1 MAFKRIEDA
10 DLTNK
15 GVVGQENTPNLSAR
29 EMQEK
34 VEEIPR
40 KVIIPIFNALV
51 DALNKGTGADGIT
64 VTVPS
69 GVPAETANNLNAVL
83 AALGAELLKRV
94 ISDDVKKIRLN
105 SFGELEVSTD
115 GSKFTVASSRGH
127 VIEDG
132 LDNTYTQR
140 RKLRFKFTQVE
151 DDPDGDATVV
161 YGLPGPEGPPGPG
174 GVVTDLDPGLFAL
187 TVDEDGNVY
196 LQHNDGEPTPPFSI
210 DGDKNLI
217 YTVSDEV
224 QINLGNIRGP
234 QGVQGPQ
241 GVKGDT
247 GAQGPKGETGTT
259 GPQGPAGPQGA
270 QGPQGERGAPG
281 ATGEKGEPG
290 FFKMET
296 DSEGN
301 LYAYYSTN
309 QSPPPLSIENGNL
322 IYSLSDS
329 KQLNLG
335 NVRGPQGQVGLQGPQ
350 GPKGDTGAQG
360 PQGDTGPQGPAGEKG
375 EPGEKGDTGE
385 MGPQGPSGQQGP
397 KGDTGPQGIP
407 GATGPKGDT
416 GPKGEKGEPGS
427 KGEKGDPGETGPKG
441 DPGFFKMDVDESG
454 NLAVYYGAG
463 EPPPLSIEDGHL
475 IYILQDGQKLDLG
488 NVTGLRGPTPA
499 LELEDNGDLYVRYE

>member
-161 YGLPGPEGPPGPG
+161 YGLIGPEGPPGPG
-174 GVVTDLDPGLFAL
+174 GVVTDLAPGLFAL
-187 TVDEDGNVY
+187 TVDGEGNVY

-210 DGDKNLI
+210 DENKNLI
-217 YTVSDEV
+217 YTVSDGV

-234 QGVQGPQ
+234 QGPQGVQ

-247 GAQGPKGETGTT
+247 GAQGPQGETGPKGQTGPQGQKGEKGDT
-259 GPQGPAGPQGA
+259 GEQGPQGPAGPQG
-270 QGPQGERGAPG
+270 E
-281 ATGEKGEPG
+281 
-290 FFKMET
+290 
-296 DSEGN
+296 
-301 LYAYYSTN
+301 
-309 QSPPPLSIENGNL
+309 
-322 IYSLSDS
+322 
-329 KQLNLG
+329 
-335 NVRGPQGQVGLQGPQ
+335 
-350 GPKGDTGAQG
+350 
-360 PQGDTGPQGPAGEKG
+360 TGPQGSR
-375 EPGEKGDTGE
+375 
-385 MGPQGPSGQQGP
+385 GPQ
-397 KGDTGPQGIP
+397 
-407 GATGPKGDT
+407 
-416 GPKGEKGEPGS
+416 
-427 KGEKGDPGETGPKG
+427 GEKGDPGETGPKG
-441 DPGFFKMDVDESG
+441 DPGFFKMDVDAEG
-454 NLAVYYGAG
+454 NLSAYYGAG

-475 IYILQDGQKLDLG
+475 VYTLQDGQRLDLG
-488 NVTGLRGPTPA
+488 NVTGLRGPTPE
-499 LELEDNGDLYVRYE
+499 LELEENGDLYVRYE

>member
-15 GVVGQENTPNLSAR
+15 GVVGQENTTNFSAS

-210 DGDKNLI
+210 DENKNLI
-217 YTVSDEV
+217 YTVSDGV

-234 QGVQGPQ
+234 QGPQGVQ

-247 GAQGPKGETGTT
+247 GAQGPQGETGPKGQTGPQGQKGEKGDT
-259 GPQGPAGPQGA
+259 GEQGPQGPAGPQG
-270 QGPQGERGAPG
+270 E
-281 ATGEKGEPG
+281 
-290 FFKMET
+290 
-296 DSEGN
+296 
-301 LYAYYSTN
+301 
-309 QSPPPLSIENGNL
+309 
-322 IYSLSDS
+322 
-329 KQLNLG
+329 
-335 NVRGPQGQVGLQGPQ
+335 
-350 GPKGDTGAQG
+350 
-360 PQGDTGPQGPAGEKG
+360 TGPQGSR
-375 EPGEKGDTGE
+375 
-385 MGPQGPSGQQGP
+385 GPQ
-397 KGDTGPQGIP
+397 
-407 GATGPKGDT
+407 
-416 GPKGEKGEPGS
+416 
-427 KGEKGDPGETGPKG
+427 GEKGDPGETGPKG
-441 DPGFFKMDVDESG
+441 DPGFFKMDVDAEG
-454 NLAVYYGAG
+454 NLSAYYGAG

-475 IYILQDGQKLDLG
+475 VYTLQDGQRLDLG
-488 NVTGLRGPTPA
+488 NVTGLRGPTPE
-499 LELEDNGDLYVRYE
+499 LELEENGDLYVRYE

>member
-15 GVVGQENTPNLSAR
+15 GVVGQENTPNLSAL
-29 EMQEK
+29 EMQKK

-140 RKLRFKFTQVE
+140 RKLRFKFTKIE
-151 DDPDGDATVV
+151 DDPDSDATVV

-187 TVDEDGNVY
+187 TVDEEGNVF

-234 QGVQGPQ
+234 QGVQGVQ

-247 GAQGPKGETGTT
+247 GERGPQGPTGPQGQTGPQGPKGEKGDTGVQ
-259 GPQGPAGPQGA
+259 GPQGPAGPQG
-270 QGPQGERGAPG
+270 E
-281 ATGEKGEPG
+281 
-290 FFKMET
+290 
-296 DSEGN
+296 
-301 LYAYYSTN
+301 
-309 QSPPPLSIENGNL
+309 
-322 IYSLSDS
+322 
-329 KQLNLG
+329 
-335 NVRGPQGQVGLQGPQ
+335 
-350 GPKGDTGAQG
+350 
-360 PQGDTGPQGPAGEKG
+360 TGPQGSP
-375 EPGEKGDTGE
+375 
-385 MGPQGPSGQQGP
+385 GPQG
-397 KGDTGPQGIP
+397 
-407 GATGPKGDT
+407 A
-416 GPKGEKGEPGS
+416 
-427 KGEKGDPGETGPKG
+427 KGDPGETGPKG

-454 NLAVYYGAG
+454 NLSVYYGAG

-475 IYILQDGQKLDLG
+475 VYTLQDGQKLDLG

>member
-15 GVVGQENTPNLSAR
+15 GVVGQENTPNLSAL
-29 EMQEK
+29 EMQKK

-140 RKLRFKFTQVE
+140 RKLRFKFTKIE
-151 DDPDGDATVV
+151 DDPDSDATVV

-187 TVDEDGNVY
+187 TVDEEGNVF

-217 YTVSDEV
+217 YTVSDGV

-234 QGVQGPQ
+234 QGVQGVQ

-247 GAQGPKGETGTT
+247 GERGPQGPTGPQGQTGPQGPKGEKGDTGVQ
-259 GPQGPAGPQGA
+259 GPQGPAGPQG
-270 QGPQGERGAPG
+270 E
-281 ATGEKGEPG
+281 
-290 FFKMET
+290 
-296 DSEGN
+296 
-301 LYAYYSTN
+301 
-309 QSPPPLSIENGNL
+309 
-322 IYSLSDS
+322 
-329 KQLNLG
+329 
-335 NVRGPQGQVGLQGPQ
+335 
-350 GPKGDTGAQG
+350 
-360 PQGDTGPQGPAGEKG
+360 TGPQGSP
-375 EPGEKGDTGE
+375 
-385 MGPQGPSGQQGP
+385 GPQG
-397 KGDTGPQGIP
+397 
-407 GATGPKGDT
+407 A
-416 GPKGEKGEPGS
+416 
-427 KGEKGDPGETGPKG
+427 KGDPGETGPKG

-454 NLAVYYGAG
+454 NLSVYYGAG

-475 IYILQDGQKLDLG
+475 VYTLQDGQKLDLG

>member
-15 GVVGQENTPNLSAR
+15 GVVGQENTPNLSAL
-29 EMQEK
+29 EMQKK

-51 DALNKGTGADGIT
+51 DALNKGDGADGIT
-64 VTVPS
+64 VTVPD
-69 GVPAETANNLNAVL
+69 GVPEGTADNLNAVL

-151 DDPDGDATVV
+151 DDPDSDATVV

-187 TVDEDGNVY
+187 TVDEEGNVF

-217 YTVSDEV
+217 YTVSDGV

-234 QGVQGPQ
+234 QGAQGPQ

-247 GAQGPKGETGTT
+247 GAQGPQGETGPRGQTGPQGQKGEKGDT
-259 GPQGPAGPQGA
+259 GVQGPQGPAGPQG
-270 QGPQGERGAPG
+270 E
-281 ATGEKGEPG
+281 
-290 FFKMET
+290 
-296 DSEGN
+296 
-301 LYAYYSTN
+301 
-309 QSPPPLSIENGNL
+309 
-322 IYSLSDS
+322 
-329 KQLNLG
+329 
-335 NVRGPQGQVGLQGPQ
+335 
-350 GPKGDTGAQG
+350 
-360 PQGDTGPQGPAGEKG
+360 TGPQGSP
-375 EPGEKGDTGE
+375 
-385 MGPQGPSGQQGP
+385 GPQG
-397 KGDTGPQGIP
+397 
-407 GATGPKGDT
+407 A
-416 GPKGEKGEPGS
+416 
-427 KGEKGDPGETGPKG
+427 KGDPGETGPKG

-454 NLAVYYGAG
+454 NLSVYYGAG

-475 IYILQDGQKLDLG
+475 VYTLQDGQKLDLG

-499 LELEDNGDLYVRYE
+499 LELEDNGDLYVRYK

>member
-1 MAFKRIEDA
+1 MEFKRIEDA

-15 GVVGQENTPNLSAR
+15 GVVGQENTPNLSAL
-29 EMQEK
+29 EMQKK

-151 DDPDGDATVV
+151 DDPDSDATVV

-187 TVDEDGNVY
+187 TVDGEGNVF

-234 QGVQGPQ
+234 QGVPGPQ

-247 GAQGPKGETGTT
+247 GAQGPQGDNGPRGQTGPQGPKGEKGDTGVQ
-259 GPQGPAGPQGA
+259 GPQGPAGPQG
-270 QGPQGERGAPG
+270 E
-281 ATGEKGEPG
+281 
-290 FFKMET
+290 
-296 DSEGN
+296 
-301 LYAYYSTN
+301 
-309 QSPPPLSIENGNL
+309 
-322 IYSLSDS
+322 
-329 KQLNLG
+329 
-335 NVRGPQGQVGLQGPQ
+335 
-350 GPKGDTGAQG
+350 
-360 PQGDTGPQGPAGEKG
+360 TGPQ
-375 EPGEKGDTGE
+375 
-385 MGPQGPSGQQGP
+385 
-397 KGDTGPQGIP
+397 
-407 GATGPKGDT
+407 
-416 GPKGEKGEPGS
+416 
-427 KGEKGDPGETGPKG
+427 GEKGDPGEAGPKG
-441 DPGFFKMDVDESG
+441 DPSFFKMDVDESG

-475 IYILQDGQKLDLG
+475 VYTLQDGQKLDLG
-488 NVTGLRGPTPA
+488 NVTGLRGSTPA
-499 LELEDNGDLYVRYE
+499 LELEENGDLYVQYE

>member
-1 MAFKRIEDA
+1 MAFKRIEDS
-10 DLTNK
+10 DLK
-15 GVVGQENTPNLSAR
+15 GKGNVGRPDTPGVDTA
-29 EMQEK
+29 EMQRILD
-34 VEEIPR
+34 EIPR
-40 KVIIPIFNALV
+40 EIIVPAFNALV

-69 GVPAETANNLNAVL
+69 GVPAETAKNLNAVL

-151 DDPDGDATVV
+151 DDPDSDATVV

-174 GVVTDLDPGLFAL
+174 GVVTDLAPGLFAL
-187 TVDEDGNVY
+187 TVDGEGNVF

-234 QGVQGPQ
+234 QGVPGPQ

-247 GAQGPKGETGTT
+247 GVQ
-259 GPQGPAGPQGA
+259 GPQGPAGPQG
-270 QGPQGERGAPG
+270 
-281 ATGEKGEPG
+281 K
-290 FFKMET
+290 
-296 DSEGN
+296 
-301 LYAYYSTN
+301 
-309 QSPPPLSIENGNL
+309 
-322 IYSLSDS
+322 
-329 KQLNLG
+329 
-335 NVRGPQGQVGLQGPQ
+335 
-350 GPKGDTGAQG
+350 
-360 PQGDTGPQGPAGEKG
+360 TGPQGSP
-375 EPGEKGDTGE
+375 
-385 MGPQGPSGQQGP
+385 GPQ
-397 KGDTGPQGIP
+397 
-407 GATGPKGDT
+407 
-416 GPKGEKGEPGS
+416 
-427 KGEKGDPGETGPKG
+427 GEKGDPGEAGPKG
-441 DPGFFKMDVDESG
+441 DPSFFKMDVDESG

-475 IYILQDGQKLDLG
+475 VYTLQDGQKLDLG
-488 NVTGLRGPTPA
+488 NVTGLRGSTPA
-499 LELEDNGDLYVRYE
+499 LELEENGDLYVQYE

>member
-1 MAFKRIEDA
+1 MAFKRIEDS
-10 DLTNK
+10 DLK
-15 GVVGQENTPNLSAR
+15 GKGNVGRPDTPGVDTA
-29 EMQEK
+29 EMQRILD
-34 VEEIPR
+34 EIPR
-40 KVIIPIFNALV
+40 EVIVPAFNALV

-210 DGDKNLI
+210 DENKNLI
-217 YTVSDEV
+217 YTVSDGV

-234 QGVQGPQ
+234 QGPQGVQ

-247 GAQGPKGETGTT
+247 GAQGPQGETGPRGQTGPQGQKGEKGDT
-259 GPQGPAGPQGA
+259 GEQGPQGPAGPQGET
-270 QGPQGERGAPG
+270 GPQG
-281 ATGEKGEPG
+281 
-290 FFKMET
+290 
-296 DSEGN
+296 S
-301 LYAYYSTN
+301 
-309 QSPPPLSIENGNL
+309 
-322 IYSLSDS
+322 
-329 KQLNLG
+329 
-335 NVRGPQGQVGLQGPQ
+335 RGPQGQ
-350 GPKGDTGAQG
+350 K
-360 PQGDTGPQGPAGEKG
+360 
-375 EPGEKGDTGE
+375 GEKGDTGA
-385 MGPQGPSGQQGP
+385 QGP
-397 KGDTGPQGIP
+397 KGDTGPQ
-407 GATGPKGDT
+407 
-416 GPKGEKGEPGS
+416 
-427 KGEKGDPGETGPKG
+427 GEKGDPGETGPKG

-463 EPPPLSIEDGHL
+463 EPPPLSVEDGHL
-475 IYILQDGQKLDLG
+475 VYTLQDGQKLDLG

-499 LELEDNGDLYVRYE
+499 LELEENGDLYVRYE

>member
-1 MAFKRIEDA
+1 MAFKRIEDS
-10 DLTNK
+10 DLK
-15 GVVGQENTPNLSAR
+15 GKGNVGRPDTPGVDTA
-29 EMQEK
+29 EMQRILD
-34 VEEIPR
+34 EIPR
-40 KVIIPIFNALV
+40 EIIVPAFNALV
-51 DALNKGTGADGIT
+51 DALNNGTGADGIT

-83 AALGAELLKRV
+83 AALGVEFLKRV

-151 DDPDGDATVV
+151 DDPDSDATVV
-161 YGLPGPEGPPGPG
+161 YGLIGPEGPPGPG

-234 QGVQGPQ
+234 QGVQGTQ
-241 GVKGDT
+241 G
-247 GAQGPKGETGTT
+247 
-259 GPQGPAGPQGA
+259 
-270 QGPQGERGAPG
+270 
-281 ATGEKGEPG
+281 
-290 FFKMET
+290 M
-296 DSEGN
+296 
-301 LYAYYSTN
+301 
-309 QSPPPLSIENGNL
+309 
-322 IYSLSDS
+322 
-329 KQLNLG
+329 
-335 NVRGPQGQVGLQGPQ
+335 
-350 GPKGDTGAQG
+350 KGDTGAQG
-360 PQGDTGPQGPAGEKG
+360 PQGLTGPQGE
-375 EPGEKGDTGE
+375 
-385 MGPQGPSGQQGP
+385 
-397 KGDTGPQGIP
+397 TGPQGSP
-407 GATGPKGDT
+407 GPQ
-416 GPKGEKGEPGS
+416 GER
-427 KGEKGDPGETGPKG
+427 GDPGETGPKG

-475 IYILQDGQKLDLG
+475 VYTLQDGQKLDLG

-499 LELEDNGDLYVRYE
+499 LELEENGDLYVRYE

>member
-15 GVVGQENTPNLSAR
+15 GVVGQENTPNLSAL
-29 EMQEK
+29 EMQKK

-51 DALNKGTGADGIT
+51 DALNKGTGSDGIT
-64 VTVPS
+64 VTVPD
-69 GVPAETANNLNAVL
+69 GVPEGTADNLNAVL
-83 AALGAELLKRV
+83 AALGAEILKRV

-161 YGLPGPEGPPGPG
+161 CGLPGPEGPPGPG

-247 GAQGPKGETGTT
+247 GAQGPQGETGPRGQTGPQGQKGETGDTGAQ
-259 GPQGPAGPQGA
+259 GPQGPAGPQG
-270 QGPQGERGAPG
+270 
-281 ATGEKGEPG
+281 
-290 FFKMET
+290 ET
-296 DSEGN
+296 
-301 LYAYYSTN
+301 
-309 QSPPPLSIENGNL
+309 
-322 IYSLSDS
+322 
-329 KQLNLG
+329 
-335 NVRGPQGQVGLQGPQ
+335 
-350 GPKGDTGAQG
+350 
-360 PQGDTGPQGPAGEKG
+360 
-375 EPGEKGDTGE
+375 
-385 MGPQGPSGQQGP
+385 GQQGSP
-397 KGDTGPQGIP
+397 GPQ
-407 GATGPKGDT
+407 
-416 GPKGEKGEPGS
+416 
-427 KGEKGDPGETGPKG
+427 GEKGDPGETGPKG

-475 IYILQDGQKLDLG
+475 VYTLQDGQKLDLG

-499 LELEDNGDLYVRYE
+499 LELEENGDLYVRYE

>member
-15 GVVGQENTPNLSAR
+15 GVVGQENTPNLSAL
-29 EMQEK
+29 EMQKK

-51 DALNKGTGADGIT
+51 DALNKGDGANGIT
-64 VTVPS
+64 VTVPD

-83 AALGAELLKRV
+83 AALGAELIKRV

-132 LDNTYTQR
+132 LDATYTQR
-140 RKLRFKFTQVE
+140 RKLRFKFTKIE
-151 DDPDGDATVV
+151 DDPDSDATVV

-187 TVDEDGNVY
+187 TVDEEGNVF

-234 QGVQGPQ
+234 QGVQGVQ

-247 GAQGPKGETGTT
+247 GERGPQGPTGPQGQTGPPGPKGEKGDPGVQ
-259 GPQGPAGPQGA
+259 GPQGPAGPQGET
-270 QGPQGERGAPG
+270 GPQG
-281 ATGEKGEPG
+281 
-290 FFKMET
+290 
-296 DSEGN
+296 
-301 LYAYYSTN
+301 
-309 QSPPPLSIENGNL
+309 SP
-322 IYSLSDS
+322 
-329 KQLNLG
+329 
-335 NVRGPQGQVGLQGPQ
+335 GPQGA
-350 GPKGDTGAQG
+350 KGDTGAQG
-360 PQGDTGPQGPAGEKG
+360 PQGPTGPAGADGKA
-375 EPGEKGDTGE
+375 
-385 MGPQGPSGQQGP
+385 PSF
-397 KGDTGPQGIP
+397 
-407 GATGPKGDT
+407 
-416 GPKGEKGEPGS
+416 EL
-427 KGEKGDPGETGPKG
+427 
-441 DPGFFKMDVDESG
+441 DEEG
-454 NLAVYYGAG
+454 NL
-463 EPPPLSIEDGHL
+463 
-475 IYILQDGQKLDLG
+475 
-488 NVTGLRGPTPA
+488 
-499 LELEDNGDLYVRYE
+499 YVSYS

>member
-15 GVVGQENTPNLSAR
+15 GVVGQENTPNLSAL
-29 EMQEK
+29 EMQKK

-51 DALNKGTGADGIT
+51 DALNKGDGADGIT
-64 VTVPS
+64 VTVPD
-69 GVPAETANNLNAVL
+69 GVPEGTADNLNAVL

-151 DDPDGDATVV
+151 DDPDSDATVV

-187 TVDEDGNVY
+187 TVDEEGNVF

-217 YTVSDEV
+217 YTVSDGV

-234 QGVQGPQ
+234 QGAQGPQ

-247 GAQGPKGETGTT
+247 GAQGPQGETGPRGQTGPQGQKGEKGDT
-259 GPQGPAGPQGA
+259 GVQGPQGPAGPQG
-270 QGPQGERGAPG
+270 E
-281 ATGEKGEPG
+281 
-290 FFKMET
+290 
-296 DSEGN
+296 
-301 LYAYYSTN
+301 
-309 QSPPPLSIENGNL
+309 
-322 IYSLSDS
+322 
-329 KQLNLG
+329 
-335 NVRGPQGQVGLQGPQ
+335 
-350 GPKGDTGAQG
+350 
-360 PQGDTGPQGPAGEKG
+360 TGPQGSP
-375 EPGEKGDTGE
+375 
-385 MGPQGPSGQQGP
+385 GPQG
-397 KGDTGPQGIP
+397 
-407 GATGPKGDT
+407 A
-416 GPKGEKGEPGS
+416 
-427 KGEKGDPGETGPKG
+427 KGDPGETGPKG

-454 NLAVYYGAG
+454 NLSVYYGAG

-475 IYILQDGQKLDLG
+475 VYTLQDGQKLDLG

>member
-1 MAFKRIEDA
+1 MAFKRIEDS
-10 DLTNK
+10 DLK
-15 GVVGQENTPNLSAR
+15 GKGNVGRPDTPGVDTA
-29 EMQEK
+29 EMQRILD
-34 VEEIPR
+34 EIPR
-40 KVIIPIFNALV
+40 EVIVPAFNALV

-69 GVPAETANNLNAVL
+69 GLPAETANNLNAVL

-210 DGDKNLI
+210 DENKNLI
-217 YTVSDEV
+217 YTVSDGV

-234 QGVQGPQ
+234 QGPQGVQ

-247 GAQGPKGETGTT
+247 GAQGPQGETGPRGQTGPQGQKGEKGDT
-259 GPQGPAGPQGA
+259 GEQGPQGPAGPQGET
-270 QGPQGERGAPG
+270 GP
-281 ATGEKGEPG
+281 KGQ
-290 FFKMET
+290 T
-296 DSEGN
+296 
-301 LYAYYSTN
+301 
-309 QSPPPLSIENGNL
+309 
-322 IYSLSDS
+322 
-329 KQLNLG
+329 
-335 NVRGPQGQVGLQGPQ
+335 GPQGQ
-350 GPKGDTGAQG
+350 K
-360 PQGDTGPQGPAGEKG
+360 
-375 EPGEKGDTGE
+375 GEKGDTGA
-385 MGPQGPSGQQGP
+385 QGP
-397 KGDTGPQGIP
+397 KGDTGPQ
-407 GATGPKGDT
+407 
-416 GPKGEKGEPGS
+416 
-427 KGEKGDPGETGPKG
+427 GEKGDPGETGPKG
-441 DPGFFKMDVDESG
+441 DPGFFKMDVDAEG
-454 NLAVYYGAG
+454 NLSAYYGAG

-475 IYILQDGQKLDLG
+475 VYTLQDGQRLDLG
-488 NVTGLRGPTPA
+488 NVTGMRGSTPA
-499 LELEDNGDLYVRYE
+499 LELEENGDLYVRYE

>member
-1 MAFKRIEDA
+1 MQRILD
-10 DLTNK
+10 
-15 GVVGQENTPNLSAR
+15 
-29 EMQEK
+29 
-34 VEEIPR
+34 EIPR
-40 KVIIPIFNALV
+40 EIIVPAFNALV
-51 DALNKGTGADGIT
+51 DALNNGTGADGIT

-83 AALGAELLKRV
+83 AALGVEFLKRV

-151 DDPDGDATVV
+151 DDPDSDATVV
-161 YGLPGPEGPPGPG
+161 YGLIGPEGPPGPG

-234 QGVQGPQ
+234 QGVQGTQ
-241 GVKGDT
+241 G
-247 GAQGPKGETGTT
+247 
-259 GPQGPAGPQGA
+259 
-270 QGPQGERGAPG
+270 
-281 ATGEKGEPG
+281 
-290 FFKMET
+290 M
-296 DSEGN
+296 
-301 LYAYYSTN
+301 
-309 QSPPPLSIENGNL
+309 
-322 IYSLSDS
+322 
-329 KQLNLG
+329 
-335 NVRGPQGQVGLQGPQ
+335 
-350 GPKGDTGAQG
+350 KGDTGAQG
-360 PQGDTGPQGPAGEKG
+360 PQGLTGPQGE
-375 EPGEKGDTGE
+375 
-385 MGPQGPSGQQGP
+385 
-397 KGDTGPQGIP
+397 TGPQGSP
-407 GATGPKGDT
+407 GPQ
-416 GPKGEKGEPGS
+416 GER
-427 KGEKGDPGETGPKG
+427 GDPGETGPKG

-475 IYILQDGQKLDLG
+475 VYTLQDGQKLDLG

-499 LELEDNGDLYVRYE
+499 LELEENGDLYVRYE

>member
-15 GVVGQENTPNLSAR
+15 GVVGQENTPNLSAL
-29 EMQEK
+29 EMQKK

-51 DALNKGTGADGIT
+51 DALNKGGGADGIT
-64 VTVPS
+64 VTVPD
-69 GVPAETANNLNAVL
+69 GVPEGTKSNLNAVL

-210 DGDKNLI
+210 DENKNLI
-217 YTVSDEV
+217 YTVSDGV

-234 QGVQGPQ
+234 QGPQGVQ

-247 GAQGPKGETGTT
+247 GAQGPQGETGPKGQTGPQGQKGEKGDT
-259 GPQGPAGPQGA
+259 GEQGPQGPAGPQG
-270 QGPQGERGAPG
+270 E
-281 ATGEKGEPG
+281 
-290 FFKMET
+290 
-296 DSEGN
+296 
-301 LYAYYSTN
+301 
-309 QSPPPLSIENGNL
+309 
-322 IYSLSDS
+322 
-329 KQLNLG
+329 
-335 NVRGPQGQVGLQGPQ
+335 
-350 GPKGDTGAQG
+350 
-360 PQGDTGPQGPAGEKG
+360 TGPQGSR
-375 EPGEKGDTGE
+375 
-385 MGPQGPSGQQGP
+385 GPQ
-397 KGDTGPQGIP
+397 
-407 GATGPKGDT
+407 
-416 GPKGEKGEPGS
+416 
-427 KGEKGDPGETGPKG
+427 GEKGDPGETGPKG
-441 DPGFFKMDVDESG
+441 DPGFFKMDVDAEG
-454 NLAVYYGAG
+454 NLSAYYGAG

-475 IYILQDGQKLDLG
+475 VYTLQDGQKLDLG

-499 LELEDNGDLYVRYE
+499 LELEENGDLYVRYE

>member
-1 MAFKRIEDA
+1 MAFKRIEDS
-10 DLTNK
+10 DLK
-15 GVVGQENTPNLSAR
+15 GKGNVGRPDTPGVDTA
-29 EMQEK
+29 EMQRILD
-34 VEEIPR
+34 EIPR
-40 KVIIPIFNALV
+40 EVIVPAFNALV
-51 DALNKGTGADGIT
+51 DSLNKGTGADGIT

-69 GVPAETANNLNAVL
+69 GVPAGTANKLNAVL
-83 AALGAELLKRV
+83 AALGAEILKRV

-151 DDPDGDATVV
+151 DDPDSDATVV

-187 TVDEDGNVY
+187 TVDEEGNVF

-217 YTVSDEV
+217 YTVSDGV

-247 GAQGPKGETGTT
+247 GAQGAQGETGPRGQT
-259 GPQGPAGPQGA
+259 GPQGSPGPQ
-270 QGPQGERGAPG
+270 
-281 ATGEKGEPG
+281 
-290 FFKMET
+290 
-296 DSEGN
+296 
-301 LYAYYSTN
+301 
-309 QSPPPLSIENGNL
+309 
-322 IYSLSDS
+322 
-329 KQLNLG
+329 
-335 NVRGPQGQVGLQGPQ
+335 
-350 GPKGDTGAQG
+350 
-360 PQGDTGPQGPAGEKG
+360 
-375 EPGEKGDTGE
+375 
-385 MGPQGPSGQQGP
+385 
-397 KGDTGPQGIP
+397 
-407 GATGPKGDT
+407 
-416 GPKGEKGEPGS
+416 
-427 KGEKGDPGETGPKG
+427 GEKGDPGETGPKG
-441 DPGFFKMDVDESG
+441 DPGFFKMDVDAEG
-454 NLAVYYGAG
+454 NLSAYYGAG

-475 IYILQDGQKLDLG
+475 VYTLQDGPKLDLG

-499 LELEDNGDLYVRYE
+499 LELEENGDLYVRYE

>member
-1 MAFKRIEDA
+1 MAFKRIEDS
-10 DLTNK
+10 DLK
-15 GVVGQENTPNLSAR
+15 GKGNVGRPDTPGVDTA
-29 EMQEK
+29 EMQRILD
-34 VEEIPR
+34 EIPR
-40 KVIIPIFNALV
+40 EVIVPAFNALV

-69 GVPAETANNLNAVL
+69 GLPAETANNLNAVL

-210 DGDKNLI
+210 DENKNLI
-217 YTVSDEV
+217 YTVSDGV

-234 QGVQGPQ
+234 QGPQGVQ

-247 GAQGPKGETGTT
+247 GAQGPQGETGPRGQTGPQGQKGEKGDT
-259 GPQGPAGPQGA
+259 GEQGPQGPAGPQGET
-270 QGPQGERGAPG
+270 GP
-281 ATGEKGEPG
+281 KGQ
-290 FFKMET
+290 T
-296 DSEGN
+296 
-301 LYAYYSTN
+301 
-309 QSPPPLSIENGNL
+309 
-322 IYSLSDS
+322 
-329 KQLNLG
+329 
-335 NVRGPQGQVGLQGPQ
+335 GPQGQ
-350 GPKGDTGAQG
+350 K
-360 PQGDTGPQGPAGEKG
+360 
-375 EPGEKGDTGE
+375 GEKGDTGE
-385 MGPQGPSGQQGP
+385 QGP
-397 KGDTGPQGIP
+397 KGDTGPQ
-407 GATGPKGDT
+407 
-416 GPKGEKGEPGS
+416 
-427 KGEKGDPGETGPKG
+427 GEKGDPGETGPKG
-441 DPGFFKMDVDESG
+441 DPGFFKMDVDAEG
-454 NLAVYYGAG
+454 NLSAYYGAG

-475 IYILQDGQKLDLG
+475 VYTLQDGQRLDLG
-488 NVTGLRGPTPA
+488 NVTGMRGSTPA
-499 LELEDNGDLYVRYE
+499 LELEENGDLYVRYE

>member
-40 KVIIPIFNALV
+40 KVIIPIFNALI
-51 DALNKGTGADGIT
+51 DALNEGGGADGIT
-64 VTVPS
+64 VTVPD
-69 GVPAETANNLNAVL
+69 GVPEGTASNLNAVL

-151 DDPDGDATVV
+151 DDPDSDATVV

-234 QGVQGPQ
+234 QGVQGVQ

-247 GAQGPKGETGTT
+247 GERGPQGPTGPQGQTGPQGPKGEKGDTGVQ
-259 GPQGPAGPQGA
+259 GPQGPAGPQG
-270 QGPQGERGAPG
+270 E
-281 ATGEKGEPG
+281 
-290 FFKMET
+290 
-296 DSEGN
+296 
-301 LYAYYSTN
+301 
-309 QSPPPLSIENGNL
+309 
-322 IYSLSDS
+322 
-329 KQLNLG
+329 
-335 NVRGPQGQVGLQGPQ
+335 
-350 GPKGDTGAQG
+350 
-360 PQGDTGPQGPAGEKG
+360 TGPQGSP
-375 EPGEKGDTGE
+375 
-385 MGPQGPSGQQGP
+385 GPQG
-397 KGDTGPQGIP
+397 
-407 GATGPKGDT
+407 A
-416 GPKGEKGEPGS
+416 
-427 KGEKGDPGETGPKG
+427 KGDPGETGPKG

-454 NLAVYYGAG
+454 NLSVYYGAG

-475 IYILQDGQKLDLG
+475 VYTLQDGQKLDLG

>member
-15 GVVGQENTPNLSAR
+15 GVVGQENTPNLSAL
-29 EMQEK
+29 EMQKK

-51 DALNKGTGADGIT
+51 DALNKGTGSDGIT
-64 VTVPS
+64 VTVPD
-69 GVPAETANNLNAVL
+69 GVPEGTADNLNAVL
-83 AALGAELLKRV
+83 AALGAEILKRV

-247 GAQGPKGETGTT
+247 GAQGPQGETGPRGQTGPQGQKGETGDTGAQ
-259 GPQGPAGPQGA
+259 GPQGPAGPQG
-270 QGPQGERGAPG
+270 
-281 ATGEKGEPG
+281 
-290 FFKMET
+290 ET
-296 DSEGN
+296 
-301 LYAYYSTN
+301 
-309 QSPPPLSIENGNL
+309 
-322 IYSLSDS
+322 
-329 KQLNLG
+329 
-335 NVRGPQGQVGLQGPQ
+335 
-350 GPKGDTGAQG
+350 
-360 PQGDTGPQGPAGEKG
+360 
-375 EPGEKGDTGE
+375 
-385 MGPQGPSGQQGP
+385 GQQGSP
-397 KGDTGPQGIP
+397 GPQ
-407 GATGPKGDT
+407 
-416 GPKGEKGEPGS
+416 
-427 KGEKGDPGETGPKG
+427 GEKGDPGETGPKG

-475 IYILQDGQKLDLG
+475 VYTLQDGQRLDLG

-499 LELEDNGDLYVRYE
+499 LELDEDGDLYVRYE

>member
-15 GVVGQENTPNLSAR
+15 GVVGQENTPNLSAL
-29 EMQEK
+29 EMQKK

-51 DALNKGTGADGIT
+51 DALNEGTGADGIT

-69 GVPAETANNLNAVL
+69 GVPEGTASNLNAVL
-83 AALGAELLKRV
+83 AALGAELIKRV

-115 GSKFTVASSRGH
+115 GSEFSVASSRGH

-140 RKLRFKFTQVE
+140 RKLRFKFTKIE
-151 DDPDGDATVV
+151 DDPDSDATVV

-187 TVDEDGNVY
+187 TVDEEGNVF

-217 YTVSDEV
+217 YTVSDGV

-234 QGVQGPQ
+234 QGAQGPQ

-247 GAQGPKGETGTT
+247 GAQGPQGETGPRGQTGPQGQKGEKGDT
-259 GPQGPAGPQGA
+259 GVQGPQGPAGPQG
-270 QGPQGERGAPG
+270 E
-281 ATGEKGEPG
+281 
-290 FFKMET
+290 
-296 DSEGN
+296 
-301 LYAYYSTN
+301 
-309 QSPPPLSIENGNL
+309 
-322 IYSLSDS
+322 
-329 KQLNLG
+329 
-335 NVRGPQGQVGLQGPQ
+335 
-350 GPKGDTGAQG
+350 
-360 PQGDTGPQGPAGEKG
+360 TGPQGSS
-375 EPGEKGDTGE
+375 
-385 MGPQGPSGQQGP
+385 GPQG
-397 KGDTGPQGIP
+397 
-407 GATGPKGDT
+407 A
-416 GPKGEKGEPGS
+416 
-427 KGEKGDPGETGPKG
+427 KGDPGETGPKG

-454 NLAVYYGAG
+454 NLSVYYGAG

-475 IYILQDGQKLDLG
+475 VYTLQDGQKLDLG

>member
-1 MAFKRIEDA
+1 MAFKRIEDS
-10 DLTNK
+10 DLK
-15 GVVGQENTPNLSAR
+15 GKGNVGRPDTPGVDTA
-29 EMQEK
+29 EMQRILD
-34 VEEIPR
+34 EIPR
-40 KVIIPIFNALV
+40 EVIVPAFNALV

-210 DGDKNLI
+210 DENKNLI
-217 YTVSDEV
+217 YTVSDGV

-234 QGVQGPQ
+234 QGPQGVQ

-247 GAQGPKGETGTT
+247 GAQGPQGETGPKGQTGPQGQKGEKGDT
-259 GPQGPAGPQGA
+259 GEQGPQGPAGPQGET
-270 QGPQGERGAPG
+270 GPQG
-281 ATGEKGEPG
+281 
-290 FFKMET
+290 
-296 DSEGN
+296 S
-301 LYAYYSTN
+301 
-309 QSPPPLSIENGNL
+309 
-322 IYSLSDS
+322 
-329 KQLNLG
+329 
-335 NVRGPQGQVGLQGPQ
+335 RGPQGQ
-350 GPKGDTGAQG
+350 K
-360 PQGDTGPQGPAGEKG
+360 
-375 EPGEKGDTGE
+375 GEKGDTGE
-385 MGPQGPSGQQGP
+385 QGP
-397 KGDTGPQGIP
+397 KGDTGPQ
-407 GATGPKGDT
+407 
-416 GPKGEKGEPGS
+416 
-427 KGEKGDPGETGPKG
+427 GEKGDPGETGPKG
-441 DPGFFKMDVDESG
+441 DPGFFKMDVDAEG
-454 NLAVYYGAG
+454 NLSAYYGAG

-475 IYILQDGQKLDLG
+475 VYTLQDGQKLDLG

-499 LELEDNGDLYVRYE
+499 LELEENGDLYVRYE